1 MGRVAC
7 GAINTTA
14 GCRACRGCYVVVARA
29 YAAIPR
35 VGQGATME
43 ARERDGTISGQ
54 RLEEKEGGSDECGT
68 VDSRLKYSARF

>member
-1 MGRVAC
+1 M
-7 GAINTTA
+7 
-14 GCRACRGCYVVVARA
+14 VVARA

-43 ARERDGTISGQ
+43 ARERDGTLSGQ